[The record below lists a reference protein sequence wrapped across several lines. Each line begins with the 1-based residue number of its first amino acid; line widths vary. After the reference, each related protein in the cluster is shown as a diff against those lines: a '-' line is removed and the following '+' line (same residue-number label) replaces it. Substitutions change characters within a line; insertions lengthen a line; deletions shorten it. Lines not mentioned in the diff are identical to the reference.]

1 MPPSHGFGLTKFLC
15 LGTVL
20 LALSA
25 CGPGKIDD
33 KPPERG
39 DVAAARVGNQTIWS
53 SDVKREAISQGL
65 IGQGEPLDVSSD
77 LFRRVLDE
85 VIDQKLLAAEARKR
99 KLDTNPL
106 AARRLAAA
114 QERVLGDL
122 LVEQSVEKA
131 VNEGAIRSLYQD
143 QLKQAR
149 QSEEFR
155 ARQIVVG
162 TQAEAESVRKLL
174 ATGAS
179 FEALA
184 MERSIDS
191 TTRFNGGDLGYFTAD
206 VMPEAYVTALKSA
219 KPGSVV
225 GPVKTDVGYAVLK
238 VEDRRP
244 EEPITLEAARPQ
256 IVRFLTYDQVR
267 ELLERLRK
275 RAKIQTLIGPPLD
288 VPGAPSEPASAPPE
302 APSAAPAAKAPA
314 AKPGKPS

>member
-1 MPPSHGFGLTKFLC
+1 
-15 LGTVL
+15 
-20 LALSA
+20 
-25 CGPGKIDD
+25 
-33 KPPERG
+33 
-39 DVAAARVGNQTIWS
+39 
-53 SDVKREAISQGL
+53 
-65 IGQGEPLDVSSD
+65 
-77 LFRRVLDE
+77 
-85 VIDQKLLAAEARKR
+85 
-99 KLDTNPL
+99 
-106 AARRLAAA
+106 LAAA

-131 VNEGAIRSLYQD
+131 VNESAIRSLYQD

-219 KPGSVV
+219 KAGSVV

-302 APSAAPAAKAPA
+302 APVAAPAATAPAAKA
-314 AKPGKPS
+314 GKPS